1 MSKSQQL
8 KSNFMDDLA
17 VINLI
22 NKYTNK
28 MKKKK
33 KKKRKRPTDAILTWF
48 CEKKRRV
55 ERIYLVLLKENV
67 IVIKKNKY

>member
-1 MSKSQQL
+1 
-8 KSNFMDDLA
+8 MDDLA

-33 KKKRKRPTDAILTWF
+33 KKKRKRPTDAILT
-48 CEKKRRV
+48 
-55 ERIYLVLLKENV
+55 
-67 IVIKKNKY
+67 